1 MPIQSQPIRLGGD
14 FYVTVNFTEFEGK
27 SELYAVI
34 ESATIEQD
42 DSLIMPITLDLSN
55 EQGRDKIKTAFRA
68 LTGYPEAFFSLKDAI
83 AYDNERHAENQEQEA
98 WELEQMGYVEYP
110 VAG

>member
-34 ESATIEQD
+34 ENATIEQD

-55 EQGRDKIKTAFRA
+55 EQGRDKIKTAFRD
-68 LTGYPEAFFSLKDAI
+68 LTGYPEVFFSLNDAI